1 MKIAVVVKEHQERKG
16 GLERYAV
23 NLTKGLARA
32 GHEVHVYA
40 AAWDEEPGLIF
51 HYVPYVR
58 WLSIL
63 KVLTFPKNVNRH
75 LKKTSFDLVYGLTPF
90 YPLDIYRVGEGLHV
104 DVLRSRYPGPV
115 RRFLRYLNPKH
126 QLILHMEK
134 KLFSSGNFRKIIT
147 NSRMLKARVIS
158 LYDVDDSKV
167 HVIYNGYDSTR
178 FNPEKRAYRDEIRRE
193 FSVSGSEPLILFS
206 ANDFKR
212 KGLDYLLHAI
222 SILKSKGTF
231 IKLMVTGS
239 GGRGDIERYRR
250 LASSMGL
257 GGEVVFT
264 GRVSDM
270 ERYYGAADIFV
281 LPTLYDPFANA
292 CLEAMACGLPVI
304 TTGKN
309 GASEIITDG
318 VDGFVIDDPSST
330 HIMADRICSLLQM
343 NAEEGVVSEEAARK
357 AAGFTIEKNIMRT
370 LEVCRGLAGD
380 EKVVNISTGRV
391 SG

>member
-1 MKIAVVVKEHQERKG
+1 MKIAVVVKEHQEGKG

-23 NLTKGLARA
+23 NLTRGLARA

-51 HYVPYVR
+51 HYVPYVK
-58 WLSIL
+58 WLSLL
-63 KVLTFPKNVNRH
+63 KVITFPRNLNRH
-75 LKKTSFDLVYGLTPF
+75 LKKTTFDLVYGLTPF
-90 YPLDIYRVGEGLHV
+90 YPLDIYRVGEGLHA
-104 DVLRSRYPGPV
+104 DVLRARFPNPL

-126 QLILHMEK
+126 LLILRMEK
-134 KLFSSGNFRKIIT
+134 RLFSNGNFRKIIT
-147 NSRMLKARVIS
+147 NSRMLKERVIS

-167 HVIYNGYDSTR
+167 HVIYNGYDSAR
-178 FNPEKRAYRDEIRRE
+178 FNPEKRAYRDEVRRE
-193 FSVSGSEPLILFS
+193 YSISGSEPIILFS

-212 KGLDYLLHAI
+212 KGLDYLLEAM
-222 SILKSKGTF
+222 SVLKNDGTF
-231 IKLMVTGS
+231 VKLMVTGS

-257 GGEVVFT
+257 GGEVIFT
-264 GRVSDM
+264 GRVGDM
-270 ERYYGAADIFV
+270 ERYYGTADIFV

-309 GASEIITDG
+309 GASEVITEG
-318 VDGFVIDDPSST
+318 VDGFVIEDPSST
-330 HIMADRICSLLQM
+330 HIMADRIRSLLEM
-343 NAEEGVVSEEAARK
+343 NAEDGAVSEEAAKK
-357 AAGFTIEKNIMRT
+357 ASGFTIEKNISHT
-370 LEVCRGLAGD
+370 LEVCRGLAGE

-391 SG
+391 GG